1 MAAMAVLAMH
11 IPLAAR
17 QLPTQEAVVVE
28 RQVVALPQ
36 FLRVLLAQVE
46 LEVEVTEVLLL
57 MALMGLQTLV
67 AVEEVLVSLH
77 HQQQQAA
84 LAALALSS

>member
-11 IPLAAR
+11 ILLAAR

-67 AVEEVLVSLH
+67 AVEEVLVF
-77 HQQQQAA
+77 
-84 LAALALSS
+84 